1 MICDILK
8 MVIKMKVYVYIDPE
22 YNGSVWCSQ
31 TLKGLSGESAKRHYG
46 VYFLDNE
53 DILSIDLDKV
63 YGEEERRV
71 LIVLTTRVI
80 TDSRFY
86 DHFAKNGVSLLFVN
100 HQSNLC
106 ADNYSNILVDYR
118 EGMAEVMKYLS
129 ACNKE
134 RTALFAINPAS
145 STDQIKKEYFLSK
158 GEKSEKD
165 IYYNNGSLDECCRNF
180 FENNNYDSVICAN
193 DVAAYCLMN
202 FLKKQGVNVP
212 EDMYVVSFG
221 DSLLSQLGSPS
232 LTTLSV
238 DHTRLGRQALH
249 AYSYL
254 YRRSKG
260 IRASVYVTP
269 VLNVRESTA
278 NKVVEYKENNS
289 VSANINDPMYSDVTA
304 KRILSLEKMLDSCD
318 ENDFKILKG
327 IACGK
332 TYGKIADE
340 LFMSEKTV
348 SYRVTCMRGILGCAT
363 KEELCEAAGEYIV
376 LDDLP

>member
-1 MICDILK
+1 
-8 MVIKMKVYVYIDPE
+8 MKVYVYIDPE
-22 YNGSVWCSQ
+22 YNGSVWCAQ
-31 TLKGLSGESAKRHYG
+31 TLKGLSSESAKRHYG

-53 DILSIDLDKV
+53 DILSVDLDKV
-63 YGEEERRV
+63 YGQEERRV

-100 HQSNLC
+100 HQSNLS

-118 EGMAEVMKYLS
+118 EGMAEVMRYLS
-129 ACNKE
+129 ACGKN

-145 STDQIKKEYFLSK
+145 STDQIKKEYFLSVAL
-158 GEKSEKD
+158 KSEND
-165 IYYNNGSLDECCRNF
+165 IFYNNGSLDECCKGF
-180 FENNNYDSVICAN
+180 CLNNGYDSVICAN

-202 FLKKQGVNVP
+202 YLKGKGMRIP
-212 EDMYVVSFG
+212 EDIYVVSFG

-254 YRRSKG
+254 YKRSNG
-260 IRASVYVTP
+260 IRTSVYVTP
-269 VLNVRESTA
+269 VLNVRESTE
-278 NKVVEYKENNS
+278 NKAVTYEENNFS
-289 VSANINDPMYSDVTA
+289 GTQVKDFMYSDATA
-304 KRILSLEKMLDSCD
+304 KRILNLEKMLDSCD

-332 TYGKIADE
+332 TYLKLAEE
-340 LFMSEKTV
+340 LYMSEKTV
-348 SYRVTCMRGILGCAT
+348 SYRVSCMRSILGCST
-363 KEELCEAAGEYIV
+363 KEELCEIAGEYIE
-376 LDDLP
+376 LDKL